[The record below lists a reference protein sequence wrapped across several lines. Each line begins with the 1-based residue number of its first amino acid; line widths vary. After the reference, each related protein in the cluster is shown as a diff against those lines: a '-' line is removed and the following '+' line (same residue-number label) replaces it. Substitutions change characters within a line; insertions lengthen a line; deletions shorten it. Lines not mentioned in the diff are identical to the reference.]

1 MTTTVQRNPV
11 GSVQKK
17 FYGNIEKVE
26 DQDDGTIK
34 VYGYASSEAVDSDG
48 EIIKADAMDAAI
60 ADYMKFPA
68 VREMHQPIAAGTG
81 LVMKVEED
89 GRTWFGAHIVDPT
102 AIKKVQT
109 KVYRGF
115 SIGARVTSRDD
126 ANKAVITGLK
136 LKEVSLVDRPANPE
150 ATIELW
156 KAEDLG
162 DDAPAPEQVNAV
174 DELAKL
180 LNEKTIDP
188 KTLLDL
194 AKAHKAAPLEPATK
208 PDTDAQKADHVDD
221 IKKGMYE
228 VARLAELVEAVDW
241 VARMAKYEAD
251 AEGDGSKM
259 GEKLKACV
267 ASLGECLKDMLGE
280 ELDELL
286 AAKKAER
293 EAELKKAGA
302 KYSKATKGAL
312 AGVHKMIRECDK
324 MMQDC
329 DKALGDMGYE
339 DAEDD
344 DEGKADT
351 STDVQKAAAPAP
363 VPDELAKAVK
373 TIEGL
378 GSQLRELVT
387 KVEKLEAEPAAPK
400 GKLMAVEKAEEVA
413 VNQGGGT
420 EIKFDLVKKS
430 DGTVDDTASAI
441 KLIQRI
447 GGQRLE
453 EFHR

>member
-1 MTTTVQRNPV
+1 MPM
-11 GSVQKK
+11 QKK

-48 EIIKADAMDAAI
+48 EIIKAEAMQAAI

-68 VREMHQPIAAGTG
+68 VREMHQPLAAGTG
-81 LVMKVEED
+81 IVMKVEED
-89 GRTWFGAHIVDPT
+89 GRTWFGAHIVDPV
-102 AIKKVQT
+102 AVKKVQT

-115 SIGARVTSRDD
+115 SIGASVGKRDD
-126 ANKAVITGLK
+126 IDKSIITAIK

-162 DDAPAPEQVNAV
+162 DEAPAPEQVDAV

-180 LNEKTIDP
+180 LNDKAIDA

-194 AKAHKAAPLEPATK
+194 AKAHTAPAPETK
-208 PDTDAQKADHVDD
+208 PEETQKVDHVADV
-221 IKKGMYE
+221 KKGMYE

-241 VARMAKYEAD
+241 SARMAKYEAD

-259 GEKLKACV
+259 ADKLKGCV
-267 ASLGECLKDMLGE
+267 ASLGECLKEMLGE
-280 ELDELL
+280 ELEELL
-286 AAKKAER
+286 AMKKADTSTDIQ
-293 EAELKKAGA
+293 KAGA

-324 MMQDC
+324 
-329 DKALGDMGYE
+329 ALADMGYE
-339 DAEDD
+339 TADED
-344 DEGKADT
+344 DEGKADVA
-351 STDVQKAAAPAP
+351 TDVQKAAASAP
-363 VPDELAKAVK
+363 SPEPDELSKVAKS
-373 TIEGL
+373 IEGI

-387 KVEKLEAEPAAPK
+387 KVAKLEAEPAAPK
-400 GKLMAVEKAEEVA
+400 GKLMAVEKADEVA

-447 GGQRLE
+447 GGQRLD

>member
-1 MTTTVQRNPV
+1 MDINR
-11 GSVQKK
+11 KL
-17 FYGNIEKVE
+17 YGDISKVE
-26 DQDDGTIK
+26 EQDDGTIK

-81 LVMKVEED
+81 LVMKVEAD

-102 AIKKVQT
+102 AVKKVQT

-162 DDAPAPEQVNAV
+162 DDAPPAEEVDAV

-180 LNEKTIDP
+180 LNDKTIDA

-194 AKAHKAAPLEPATK
+194 AKAHKAAPLEPEAK
-208 PDTDAQKADHVDD
+208 PEPDTQKADHVDD

-241 VARMAKYEAD
+241 SARMAAYEAD
-251 AEGDGSKM
+251 AEGDGSPM
-259 GEKLKACV
+259 PARLKQCV
-267 ASLGECLKDMLGE
+267 ADLGACLKDMIGE

-324 MMQDC
+324 
-329 DKALGDMGYE
+329 ALADMGYE

-344 DEGKADT
+344 EGKADVA
-351 STDVQKAAAPAP
+351 TDVQKAEAPAP
-363 VPDELAKAVK
+363 APDELAKAVK

-387 KVEKLEAEPAAPK
+387 KVEKLEAEPVAPK
-400 GKLMAVEKAEEVA
+400 GKLLAVEKADEVA
-413 VNQGGGT
+413 ANQGGGAG
-420 EIKFDLVKKS
+420 IKFDLVKKS

-441 KLIQRI
+441 KLIHRI
-447 GGQRLE
+447 GGQRLDP
-453 EFHR
+453 FGN